1 MINEAEKLD
10 SIFNKVKTFVNFAKN
25 AKTENEKE
33 QLMSDAGDIK
43 KEIQNSNVDNNLTQI
58 LLSTIVAAVLFLNTS
73 GNAKESPNT
82 LKSSSK
88 FVDDTKNS
96 TRVGVLFLYGA
107 EKRISAF
114 SGAPRS
120 TIINRCLCR

>member
-10 SIFNKVKTFVNFAKN
+10 SIFNKVKTFVNFAKS

-43 KEIQNSNVDNNLTQI
+43 KEIKNSNVDNNLTQI

-73 GNAKESPNT
+73 GNAKESPNISAINSRIT
-82 LKSSSK
+82 LSPITRYVRSSK
-88 FVDDTKNS
+88 GPK
-96 TRVGVLFLYGA
+96 LYNGN
-107 EKRISAF
+107 EPIY
-114 SGAPRS
+114 
-120 TIINRCLCR
+120 L